1 MLTQYFTAMAR
12 FHNYSFGNV
21 MLIARQ
27 KPQATQ
33 VAGILKKG
41 RKRHPHS
48 CANDRPQEGFGSG
61 SSMEETYLLAVRFRC
76 RGGVNLVLAFVRNL
90 RTWRAMAR
98 KKAQVDAPRG

>member
-1 MLTQYFTAMAR
+1 MAR

-27 KPQATQ
+27 KPQATH

-41 RKRHPHS
+41 EKGILILAPMIGRKKASVPGAAWRKP
-48 CANDRPQEGFGSG
+48 
-61 SSMEETYLLAVRFRC
+61 TYWPCGVRC